1 MARRLHISRFVRRVW
16 MPLLVLVLSVSGV
29 AVAADAF
36 VVTQREQVESF
47 VEAVSRPRLDE
58 RLDGVLAYVDPNV
71 IRCRL
76 QHAGDTREFG
86 ADEQGETAEAIR
98 GALSVFDGSD
108 QRLLQHAER
117 VDGDRARVTVRMGDS
132 GYEQT
137 VIYDLVRSGDRWLV
151 RAVRTL

>member
-1 MARRLHISRFVRRVW
+1 

-29 AVAADAF
+29 AVAADALL
-36 VVTQREQVESF
+36 VTQREQVDSF
-47 VEAVSRPRLDE
+47 LDDVSRPRLDE
-58 RLDGVLAYVDPNV
+58 RLDGVLAYVDPKTV
-71 IRCRL
+71 DCRL

-86 ADEQGETAEAIR
+86 EDQQGEAAEAIR
-98 GALSVFDGSD
+98 AALSVFDGGE

-137 VIYDLVRSGDRWLV
+137 VIYDLVRRGERWLV
-151 RAVRTL
+151 RGVRTL